1 MCVKM
6 ANMKTASVRKVQH
19 HLSEVLR
26 WVERGQEVIIT
37 RRNRIVARMVPAGGS
52 SNPVEWPNF
61 LERARKT
68 WGSRPRGKPVS
79 RIIIEERADRL

>member
-26 WVERGQEVIIT
+26 WVERGQEVGIT
-37 RRNRIVARMVPAGGS
+37 RRNRIVARMVPAGGIS
-52 SNPVEWPNF
+52 SPIEWPNF

-68 WGSRPRGKPVS
+68 WGNRTRGKPVS

>member
-1 MCVKM
+1 MM

-26 WVERGQEVIIT
+26 WIERGQEVNIT
-37 RRNRIVARMVPAGGS
+37 RRNRIVARMIPAGHGRS
-52 SNPVEWPNF
+52 PVEWPNF
-61 LERARKT
+61 LERAQMT
-68 WGSRPRGKPVS
+68 WGKRPQGKPLS